1 MKKLSAYWKCQLI
14 GWGLYELANFFF
26 MHARRDTANINF
38 LFALFVLISGYVLNI
53 LIAHTLYLVIKKLAI
68 LSKRIIVQVTFLVGL
83 TLFFSVLKIYTW
95 VSLFSFLVPAE
106 HLKNNADSN
115 IASFYFMMG
124 FFITSTLFIWNLIF
138 FGYHFTQTMIKE
150 KQQKIIKEKKLWEME
165 ARMLRT
171 QMNPYFVF
179 ESTQSLRE
187 FMMQKQKKLAIHY
200 LTTFSKLMRILLQN
214 SDKPFVSL
222 VTELETCQHY
232 TELEE
237 IRMDNKLRSEFT
249 VDPTIDQHSIKIPA
263 LSIQPFIEK
272 AIYYRI
278 RPAGEGVLSVT
289 VANEGDKIVCDV
301 HDSAVNRKA
310 YLLEIKEEKPDIKK
324 LNLTQREG
332 ITETRWFK
340 ENTSVEVFETP
351 NETENLPGTTVQLTF
366 KAYNDDKDSI
376 D

>member
-1 MKKLSAYWKCQLI
+1 
-14 GWGLYELANFFF
+14 
-26 MHARRDTANINF
+26 
-38 LFALFVLISGYVLNI
+38 
-53 LIAHTLYLVIKKLAI
+53 VIKKLAI

-95 VSLFSFLVPAE
+95 ASLFSFLGPAE
-106 HLKNNADSN
+106 QLKKDPDSN
-115 IASFYFMMG
+115 IAAFYFIMV
-124 FFITSTLFIWNLIF
+124 FFITSSLFIWNLIF

-150 KQQKIIKEKKLWEME
+150 EQQKIIKEKQLWEME

-222 VTELETCQHY
+222 HTELETCQHY

-237 IRMDNKLRSEFT
+237 IRTGNKLRSEFS

-263 LSIQPFIEK
+263 LSIQPFIER

-278 RPAGEGVLSVT
+278 RPVGEGVLSVT

-301 HDSAVNRKA
+301 HDSGVNRKA
-310 YLLEIKEEKPDIKK
+310 YLQEKQEGKPDIKE
-324 LNLTQREG
+324 LNLIQRKG

-340 ENTSVEVFETP
+340 ENISVEVFETL
-351 NETENLPGTTVQLTF
+351 NETGNLPGTTVQLTF